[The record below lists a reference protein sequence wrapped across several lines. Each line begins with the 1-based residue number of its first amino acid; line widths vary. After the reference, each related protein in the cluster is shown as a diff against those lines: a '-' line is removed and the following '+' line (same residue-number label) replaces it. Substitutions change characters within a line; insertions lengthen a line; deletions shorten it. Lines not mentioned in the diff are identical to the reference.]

1 MNEAI
6 DLTEGSITKKLF
18 LFALPLMV
26 GNLLQQFYNIVD
38 TFVVGKYLGQE
49 ALAAVGSA
57 YTLMIFLTS
66 IICGLCMGSGVFFSI
81 QFGKKAIDIMK
92 QSFWIAFV
100 SIMAMTLLINLLA
113 YVLLDGI
120 VWFMRIPEGVDS
132 LFRQYLSI
140 IFLGILATFF
150 YNFFANLL
158 RAVGNSLV
166 PLLFLGVSAITNVIL
181 DLIFVLIFSWG
192 VAGAAAATVFAQ
204 YFSGIGILIYYGIK
218 CKGIRIQKQHMRWS
232 RNIFCEIGNLSAMTC
247 IQQSIMNLGILMV
260 QGLVNSF
267 GTVVM
272 AAFAA
277 GVKIDTVAY
286 SPVQD
291 FGNAFSTFIAQNYGA
306 GKRERIRQGI
316 KTAGRTVIGFCLF
329 ISGIIYLFAESL
341 LTIFVD
347 STNREV
353 IETGVDYLHI
363 EGACY
368 IGIGILFLL
377 YGYYRA
383 VKKPGMSVVLT
394 VISLGTRVALAY
406 LLAAIPGVG
415 VTGIWA
421 AIPIG
426 WLLADIAGIVYG
438 AKKMENEVGRDE
450 NQKN

>member
-1 MNEAI
+1 MNETM
-6 DLTEGSITKKLF
+6 DLTEGSIAKKLF
-18 LFALPLMV
+18 LFALPLMA

-38 TFVVGKYLGQE
+38 TFVVGKYLGEE

-81 QFGKKAIDIMK
+81 QFGKKQIDTMK

-100 SIMAMTLLINLLA
+100 GIMVVTFVINVMAYAFIDALL
-113 YVLLDGI
+113 
-120 VWFMRIPEGVDS
+120 WFMRIPSEVAP
-132 LFRQYLSI
+132 LFCRYLEI
-140 IFLGILATFF
+140 IFLGIFATFL

-158 RAVGNSLV
+158 RAIGNSLV
-166 PLLFLGVSAITNVIL
+166 PLLFLGISAITNVVL
-181 DLIFVLIFSWG
+181 DFVFVLSFHWG
-192 VAGAAAATVFAQ
+192 VVGAAAATVFAQ
-204 YFSGIGILIYYGIK
+204 YLSGIGILVYYGVK
-218 CKGIRIQKQHMRWS
+218 CRDIRIQKRHMRWS
-232 RNIFCEIGNLSAMTC
+232 RDIFREIANLSAMTC

-306 GKRERIRQGI
+306 GKRNRIRRGI
-316 KTAGRTVIGFCLF
+316 KTAGMAVIVFCLL
-329 ISGIIYLFAESL
+329 ISSVIFLFAEPL
-341 LTIFVD
+341 MTIFVD
-347 STNREV
+347 AANRDV
-353 IETGVDYLHI
+353 INTGVEYLHI

-368 IGIGILFLL
+368 VGIGILFLL

-406 LLAAIPGVG
+406 LLATNPIVG

-426 WLLADIAGIVYG
+426 WLLADVTGIVYG
-438 AKKMENEVGRDE
+438 VRILKVFSAGSKRKT
-450 NQKN
+450 K